1 MIFNLKISRSLL
13 LFCILAFLSGCAQV
27 TPAVAPVATQE
38 FVEYWPT
45 KGFRTST
52 PEQQGMDSELLA
64 EMMVAILER
73 GYEIDSVSIIRNGYL
88 VVDATVYPFRP
99 NTKHVIHS
107 CTKSIVSILIGIAI
121 EQGYIEGV
129 QQPIL
134 SFFPGK
140 TVANLDARKEAMT
153 LEHVLSM
160 ATGLNCRDSYLYR
173 WQGLNQMRGSDDWVQ
188 FMLDLPM
195 VDDPG
200 TRFEYCNGASYL
212 LSAIIKETTGV
223 SALEYAQEHLF
234 GPLGISDV
242 VWPYSPQE
250 VNIGWGEIR
259 MLPLDMAKIGILYL
273 NGGRWEGKHIVST
286 AWVEESTREH
296 ISATL
301 EDGYGY
307 QWWVDDSGIFMALG
321 YAGQFIFVIPD
332 KEMVVVFTSD
342 LSEEDF
348 YVPQTLLNDFI
359 LPATKSSAALPD
371 NPSGVAL
378 LESRIAELA
387 SP

>member
-27 TPAVAPVATQE
+27 TPAVAPIATQE

-88 VVDATVYPFRP
+88 VADVTVYPFRP

-173 WQGLNQMRGSDDWVQ
+173 WQGLNQMRESDDWVQ

-195 VDDPG
+195 VEAPG

-259 MLPLDMAKIGILYL
+259 MLPLDMAKIGMLYL
-273 NGGRWEGKHIVST
+273 NGGRWEGKQIVST

-359 LPATKSSAALPD
+359 LPAAKSSAALPD

>member
-1 MIFNLKISRSLL
+1 
-13 LFCILAFLSGCAQV
+13 
-27 TPAVAPVATQE
+27 
-38 FVEYWPT
+38 
-45 KGFRTST
+45 
-52 PEQQGMDSELLA
+52 MDSELLA

-88 VVDATVYPFRP
+88 VADVSVYPFRP

-173 WQGLNQMRGSDDWVQ
+173 WQGLNQMRESDDWVQ

-223 SALEYAQEHLF
+223 SALEFAQEHLF

-286 AWVEESTREH
+286 TWVEESTREH